1 MSDFVK
7 RCVLARA
14 KRNAG
19 LFVGLGGAVSVLL
32 LAGGMLSG
40 VPGRELW
47 GALLPLGTG
56 AVITAGFG
64 IFQGTRFVRMVRR
77 QEEVLGISVSEEV
90 FVPLHPKHASYQAS
104 RQWFMCT
111 GSWAFCRSYV
121 TGITRQVHGT
131 RTSWRYVA
139 HVETVEGKVWK
150 LQMESASEL
159 KAFCQWYKN
168 TAS

>member
-1 MSDFVK
+1 MSDCVK
-7 RCVLARA
+7 KWILARV
-14 KRNAG
+14 KRNACLCLG
-19 LFVGLGGAVSVLL
+19 IGGAVSVLL

-40 VPGRELW
+40 VPGHELW

-56 AVITAGFG
+56 AVITAAVGL
-64 IFQGTRFVRMVRR
+64 FQGTRFVRMVRR
-77 QEEVLGISVSEEV
+77 QEEVLGISVGDEV

-104 RQWFMCT
+104 HRWFMCT

-121 TGITRQVHGT
+121 TRITRHVHGT

-168 TAS
+168 AAQ